1 MPRIK
6 KAVITAAGLG
16 TRLLPATKEIPKE
29 ILPIFAR
36 GRSGQ
41 IFPKPIIQAVFEQL
55 FDAGIREFFI
65 VVGRGK
71 KVIED
76 HFTID
81 VGFLQLLRGRRRDL
95 YADEVESFYEKV
107 SESEVIFLEQ
117 PEPKGFGDAV
127 LRAEKLIDETFIV
140 HAGDTYVVSNGF
152 EHFRLPLQV
161 HEHWNASATLLV
173 REVDD
178 PERRGIMGGELVEN
192 GVWRVERVEEKP
204 EKPWSRLAILPI
216 YIFEPEIFEALAETL
231 PGRSGEVQLTDGVGR
246 LLDRGGRV
254 MAVRL
259 SEESI
264 RLDIGNPRGLWEA
277 LEISYKLAVNPY
289 LNRS

>member
-16 TRLLPATKEIPKE
+16 TRLLPATKGIPKE
-29 ILPIFAR
+29 MLPIFAR

-81 VGFLQLLRGRRRDL
+81 MGFLQLLRERRRDL

-140 HAGDTYVVSNGF
+140 HAGDTYIVSNGF

-161 HEHWNASATLLV
+161 HERWNASATLLV

-192 GVWRVERVEEKP
+192 GVWKVERVEEKP

-231 PGRSGEVQLTDGVGR
+231 PGRNGEVQLTDGVGR
-246 LLDRGGRV
+246 LLDKSGRV
-254 MAVRL
+254 MAVKL
-259 SEESI
+259 SEEFI

-277 LEISYKLAVNPY
+277 LDISYKLAVNPY